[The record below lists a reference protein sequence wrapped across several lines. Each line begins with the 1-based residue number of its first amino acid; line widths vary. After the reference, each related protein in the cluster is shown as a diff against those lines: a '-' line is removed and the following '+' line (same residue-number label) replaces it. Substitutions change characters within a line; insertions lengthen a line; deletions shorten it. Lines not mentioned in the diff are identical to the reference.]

1 MRLCLR
7 SQDLHRFTVA
17 IVNNERLIAH
27 ESAHQDTR
35 PEEFFRLLNA
45 DLQSW
50 NVRWDELRSV
60 AVVIGPGSYTSLRT
74 LTTLA
79 NTLAFAL
86 RIPVVGM
93 KAVENSQDSE
103 VLVRMA
109 KLKSSA
115 GWVTPAYAHPP
126 HITKSR
132 K

>member
-17 IVNNERLIAH
+17 IVNHEGQIVH
-27 ESAHQDTR
+27 ESCHPDTR
-35 PEEFFRLLNA
+35 PEDFFRLLIA
-45 DLQSW
+45 DLHSWDVGLDALQSI
-50 NVRWDELRSV
+50 
-60 AVVIGPGSYTSLRT
+60 AVVTGPGSYTSLRT

-86 RIPVVGM
+86 RIPVAGM
-93 KAVENSQDSE
+93 KALENSQDGE
-103 VLVRMA
+103 IFVRMVR
-109 KLKSSA
+109 LKSSA

-126 HITKSR
+126 NITKSR